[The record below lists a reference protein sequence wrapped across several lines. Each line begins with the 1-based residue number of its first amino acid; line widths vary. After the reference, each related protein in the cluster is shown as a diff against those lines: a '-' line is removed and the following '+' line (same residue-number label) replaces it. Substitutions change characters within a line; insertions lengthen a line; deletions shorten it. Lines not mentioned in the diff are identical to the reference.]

1 MLSVFKREFNS
12 YFHSAIGFVFLAVF
26 CFFSGL
32 FFYLYCLASLNADLT
47 PVFSAMFTISLMVI
61 PLLTMKLLSEDKRQ
75 KTDQLLLTSP
85 VSLFSLVVG
94 KYLAALAVY
103 GLAIL
108 INVLFGIVLSA
119 FTTPEWMVIIGNLLG
134 SFFMGAAFIAIGLFI
149 SSLTESQLIAAI
161 LTFAVSFI
169 LILLDGVTA
178 FFSSTV
184 LDKVVE
190 WLSFNNRY
198 YPFTIGVIDYSAIVF
213 FLSVAAVFLF
223 LTIRVLDKKRWS

>member
-1 MLSVFKREFNS
+1 
-12 YFHSAIGFVFLAVF
+12 
-26 CFFSGL
+26 
-32 FFYLYCLASLNADLT
+32 
-47 PVFSAMFTISLMVI
+47 
-61 PLLTMKLLSEDKRQ
+61 
-75 KTDQLLLTSP
+75 
-85 VSLFSLVVG
+85 
-94 KYLAALAVY
+94 
-103 GLAIL
+103 
-108 INVLFGIVLSA
+108 
-119 FTTPEWMVIIGNLLG
+119 MVIIGNLLG

-169 LILLDGVTA
+169 LILLDGITA
-178 FFSSTV
+178 FFSSTA
-184 LDKVVE
+184 LNKVVE

>member
-1 MLSVFKREFNS
+1 M
-12 YFHSAIGFVFLAVF
+12 
-26 CFFSGL
+26 
-32 FFYLYCLASLNADLT
+32 
-47 PVFSAMFTISLMVI
+47 
-61 PLLTMKLLSEDKRQ
+61 
-75 KTDQLLLTSP
+75 
-85 VSLFSLVVG
+85 SLFSLVVG